1 MLTRSTTSLRLMLI
15 DRLLPAMLGLLL
27 VGALAANWVALRA
40 ATKAYDRGLL
50 DTAFA
55 IAEQLRVVDGKL
67 QLPLSQQARAV
78 LLTDKFDQVFYA
90 VHGSQ
95 GELLDGN
102 PELPMPPLEDW
113 QQMGSEGRWYYDGT
127 LAGEPVRLAGYQ
139 RHFGDQTVTILA
151 AETLVKRKELVRDIL
166 LGMLLPEV
174 LLVLVAASVIWFGV
188 RSGLRPLDTLRAEL
202 ADRSQADLRPV
213 TVSVPEEIQPVVTE
227 VNGLLMRLDTALTS
241 QRHFVSDAAHQ
252 LRTPLATALLYSA
265 NLARPEL
272 PDAARARFASKAT
285 EQLKRLERL
294 IQDVLLF
301 ARGESIG
308 RDVIPAAAL
317 IAEAAQTL
325 EPLCRDKGVDFSVC
339 AEVGEVQIVGSRK
352 ALGGALLNLL
362 ENALQASE
370 GRHDGSAK
378 VCLNVVADERS
389 VLIHVQ
395 DSGKGIAPEVQARIF
410 EPFFTTRGQGTGLG
424 LAIALGVA
432 RAHGGTI
439 EVSSVAGQG
448 SDFVLRLP
456 AATMTEEQST
466 Q

>member
-1 MLTRSTTSLRLMLI
+1 MSDAAQI
-15 DRLLPAMLGLLL
+15 PA
-27 VGALAANWVALRA
+27 
-40 ATKAYDRGLL
+40 
-50 DTAFA
+50 
-55 IAEQLRVVDGKL
+55 
-67 QLPLSQQARAV
+67 
-78 LLTDKFDQVFYA
+78 
-90 VHGSQ
+90 
-95 GELLDGN
+95 
-102 PELPMPPLEDW
+102 PELKAQELQRAFDVFNQVSLELTQAYEGLQAKVEPL
-113 QQMGSEGRWYYDGT
+113 T
-127 LAGEPVRLAGYQ
+127 
-139 RHFGDQTVTILA
+139 
-151 AETLVKRKELVRDIL
+151 
-166 LGMLLPEV
+166 
-174 LLVLVAASVIWFGV
+174 
-188 RSGLRPLDTLRAEL
+188 AEL
-202 ADRSQADLRPV
+202 AVANGELRRQYQEKEALSERLSLLLNALPAGVVVLDSTARISEANPVARSMLGDSISGENWSALAESKLAATDAPDEWQLADRRVSIAESALDSAGGRILLIHDI
-213 TVSVPEEIQPVVTE
+213 TVAHELKAHVERHQ
-227 VNGLLMRLDTALTS
+227 RLAAMGEMAGSL
-241 QRHFVSDAAHQ
+241 AHQ

-339 AEVGEVQIVGSRK
+339 AEVGEVQTVGSRK
-352 ALGGALLNLL
+352 ALGGAPLNLL

-370 GRHDGSAK
+370 VRHDGSAK
-378 VCLNVVADERS
+378 VCLKAVVYGRN

-439 EVSSVAGQG
+439 EVSSTPEQG

-456 AATMTEEQST
+456 AVTMADEST
-466 Q
+466 RQ